1 MFEIDS
7 GELRATFL
15 GNQSD
20 WKPTHETTY
29 QHTRRRCDGRRMVRR
44 ARASFEIDHSES
56 SASRVAIS
64 RTAGPDGAQKTSGAT
79 STNTPLERREGRA
92 AADTTARGRTR
103 YGAQHPLRGTTPV
116 TRHHTPHEAP
126 HPLRGTTPVTG
137 HDTRSEEVHCLR
149 IGCTPNHKNK
159 RGICETT
166 TDTTRRPLHP
176 LRGTTPDQK
185 RCTAYRSGAHPITRT
200 NAESARQPPTQ
211 QREGAPV
218 MSRCTRYGALHPL
231 RGATPVTGRDTRSE
245 GVHCLQIGCA
255 PNHKNKRGICEM
267 TTDTHQAPGARSV
280 NCAPKLGRV

>member
-1 MFEIDS
+1 MRPRSTRGRRRGPAKVARNLTRSLFEIGHKRCNFNGHIS
-7 GELRATFL
+7 MSEICARELRATLL

-137 HDTRSEEVHCLR
+137 HDTRSEEVHCLQ
-149 IGCTPNHKNK
+149 IGCT
-159 RGICETT
+159 
-166 TDTTRRPLHP
+166 
-176 LRGTTPDQK
+176 
-185 RCTAYRSGAHPITRT
+185 
-200 NAESARQPPTQ
+200 
-211 QREGAPV
+211 
-218 MSRCTRYGALHPL
+218 
-231 RGATPVTGRDTRSE
+231 
-245 GVHCLQIGCA
+245 

-280 NCAPKLGRV
+280 

>member
-137 HDTRSEEVHCLR
+137 HDTRSEEVHCLQ

-166 TDTTRRPLHP
+166 TDTTARGRTRYEPLHP
-176 LRGTTPDQK
+176 LRG
-185 RCTAYRSGAHPITRT
+185 A
-200 NAESARQPPTQ
+200 
-211 QREGAPV
+211 APV
-218 MSRCTRYGALHPL
+218 TRRYTRYGARHPIR
-231 RGATPVTGRDTRSE
+231 RGALPTDRVRTQSQEQTRNLRDDHRHTPGPGSSLSELRPETWTRLMVAVMRLV
-245 GVHCLQIGCA
+245 GGPDL
-255 PNHKNKRGICEM
+255 GIL
-267 TTDTHQAPGARSV
+267 PGSG
-280 NCAPKLGRV
+280 P

>member
-1 MFEIDS
+1 MSEICAR
-7 GELRATFL
+7 ELRATLL

-166 TDTTRRPLHP
+166 TDTTARGRTRYEPLHP
-176 LRGTTPDQK
+176 LRGTTP
-185 RCTAYRSGAHPITRT
+185 
-200 NAESARQPPTQ
+200 
-211 QREGAPV
+211 V
-218 MSRCTRYGALHPL
+218 MSRCTR
-231 RGATPVTGRDTRSE
+231 SE
-245 GVHCLQIGCA
+245 EVHCLQIGCA

-280 NCAPKLGRV
+280 